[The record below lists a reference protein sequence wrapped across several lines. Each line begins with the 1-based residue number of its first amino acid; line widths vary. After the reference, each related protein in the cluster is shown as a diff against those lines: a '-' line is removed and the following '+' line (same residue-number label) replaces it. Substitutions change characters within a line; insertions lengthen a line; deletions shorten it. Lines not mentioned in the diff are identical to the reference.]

1 MWKYITFEDLLNIYG
16 ISQEELSSIDA
27 GCIRNQDTNGAEFLM
42 DDEDGN
48 GLPAFYDSY
57 LGVDVDLK
65 PSQGVAFG

>member
-1 MWKYITFEDLLNIYG
+1 MWEYITFEDLLNIYG

-27 GCIRNQDTNGAEFLM
+27 GCIRSQDTNGAEFLM